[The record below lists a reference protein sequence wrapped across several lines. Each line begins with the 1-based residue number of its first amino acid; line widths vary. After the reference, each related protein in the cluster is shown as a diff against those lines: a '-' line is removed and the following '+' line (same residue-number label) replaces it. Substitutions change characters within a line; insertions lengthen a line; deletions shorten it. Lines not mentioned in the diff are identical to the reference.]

1 MRKLAT
7 HVLERA
13 GFSLSRTVDSYADM
27 ARLLAAHD
35 VRAVVDGGAAK
46 GTETARLAEL
56 FPHATIYAFEP
67 HPAAFARLQ
76 TRFEHAPR
84 VTLFP
89 VAIADAPGTADLHI
103 SAKPTQ
109 TSLLRASDPK
119 MVTVASARVEVT
131 TVERLIAAGRMQA
144 PQVVKLDLQGSELRA
159 LKGIGPAIRD
169 VLAVLVEVSFRSRY
183 ADGCLYHD
191 VAAEMY
197 KHGLRLFRLSDLH
210 AHHSGAWTRA
220 DALFLRADILETLFR
235 SDVGMTAAG
244 TQQGARSGS

>member
-13 GFSLSRTVDSYADM
+13 GFSLSRTVDSYADA
-27 ARLLAAHD
+27 ARVLADYD

-56 FPHATIYAFEP
+56 FPHATVYAFEP
-67 HPAAFARLQ
+67 HPTAFARLQ
-76 TRFEHAPR
+76 SRFGHASR
-84 VTLFP
+84 VKLFP
-89 VAIADAPGTADLHI
+89 VAISDAPGTADLHI

-119 MVTVASARVEVT
+119 MVTVASTRVEVT
-131 TVERLIAAGRMQA
+131 TVERLIAEGRMDP

-169 VLAVLVEVSFRSRY
+169 VLAVLTEVSFRSRY
-183 ADGCLYHD
+183 AEGCLYHE
-191 VAAEMY
+191 VASELD
-197 KHGLRLFRLSDLH
+197 KHDLRLFRLSDLH

-220 DALFLRADILETLFR
+220 DALFLRADILEALFR
-235 SDVGMTAAG
+235 RETDRKAG
-244 TQQGARSGS
+244 SKHGRRNPS